1 MVERGSSSSGTP
13 GAPTVVSI
21 RTQRSLMSFA
31 RATSIGLGLLLFGT
45 IASAQATPFLFTVMP
60 PSGQSKTPAYGY
72 YELGYGE
79 RTFEPVAGD
88 RIEHAVGVRATLGS
102 SLMLLART
110 GVAPFDGE
118 TRISPR
124 GEVLYSRPVGQ
135 TVRVA
140 AGVGYAREYSRTD
153 VMLARFGIGR
163 TTTRSMMHG
172 NLMLE
177 KPMSGERDA
186 VDLIT
191 TVGAGR
197 RLGSSVTISVEAVGQ
212 DLEGF
217 WEPDEKD
224 GGAHLMAGPTIAVA
238 PPSARWQ
245 LTVGGGPIMRATRSG
260 FTSAADR
267 PLPARNGYVLRSA
280 VGFSW

>member
-1 MVERGSSSSGTP
+1 MDF
-13 GAPTVVSI
+13 I
-21 RTQRSLMSFA
+21 RTSSLAVSLVMLSGA
-31 RATSIGLGLLLFGT
+31 LG
-45 IASAQATPFLFTVMP
+45 AQATPLLFSIT
-60 PSGQSKTPAYGY
+60 PSAGPSKSAAAYGY

-88 RIEHAVGVRATLGS
+88 RLEQAIGVRATIGS

-110 GVAPFDGE
+110 GVSTVGSDM
-118 TRISPR
+118 RVSPR
-124 GEVLYSRPVGQ
+124 AEVLYSRSVGSS
-135 TVRVA
+135 VRI
-140 AGVGYAREYSRTD
+140 AGGLGYAREYSRTD
-153 VMLARFGIGR
+153 VMLARFGVGR
-163 TTTRSMMHG
+163 TTSRSLING

-197 RLGSSVTISVEAVGQ
+197 KLGSSVTLSVEAVGQ

-217 WEPDEKD
+217 WDPTEKD
-224 GGAHLMAGPTIAVA
+224 GGARLMAGPTLAIA
-238 PPSARWQ
+238 PPAARWQ
-245 LTVGGGPIMRATRSG
+245 LTVGGGPILRATRSN
-260 FTSAADR
+260 FASAADR

-280 VGFSW
+280 VGFNW

>member
-1 MVERGSSSSGTP
+1 MGFV
-13 GAPTVVSI
+13 
-21 RTQRSLMSFA
+21 RTS
-31 RATSIGLGLLLFGT
+31 SIGLGLVMLAT
-45 IASAQATPFLFTVMP
+45 AVSAQATPFLFTVMP
-60 PSGQSKTPAYGY
+60 PVGQSKSAAYGY

-88 RIEHAVGVRATLGS
+88 RLEQALGVRATIGS

-110 GVAPFDGE
+110 GVSTGGSD
-118 TRISPR
+118 TRVSPR
-124 GEVLYSRPVGQ
+124 GEVLYSRPVGS
-135 TVRVA
+135 TYRIA

-153 VMLARFGIGR
+153 VALARFGVGR
-163 TTTRSMMHG
+163 ATSRSLVNA

-197 RLGSSVTISVEAVGQ
+197 KLGSAVTLSVEAVGQ

-217 WEPDEKD
+217 WDPEEKD
-224 GGAHLMAGPTIAVA
+224 GGARLMAGPTIAIA
-238 PPSARWQ
+238 PPTARWQ
-245 LTVGGGPIMRATRSG
+245 LTVGGGPIIRATRSD
-260 FTSAADR
+260 FASSADR
-267 PLPARNGYVLRSA
+267 PLPTRNGYVLRSA